1 MASSKVLST
10 PDLLIS
16 IANNISSDADLSALS
31 RCNRTTRE
39 YTLRHL
45 YCDLEITYSN
55 VSILAAIIKAN
66 RLSIPYC
73 RTLII
78 RFHDS
83 GGRDLKGKLHD
94 LTFVL
99 NECLAQGLLTSFQW
113 YEFRDFYDLA
123 AVTLQDELQV
133 WEKLSPL
140 SKTLRSLTLGSNS
153 VTGTGS
159 STRTLVS
166 ETFI

>member
-1 MASSKVLST
+1 MASCKVLSS
-10 PDLLIS
+10 PDLLVR
-16 IANNISSDADLSALS
+16 IAKNVSSDADLSALS
-31 RCNRTTRE
+31 RCNRTIRE
-39 YTLRHL
+39 NTLPHL
-45 YCDLEITYSN
+45 YRDLEITYNN

-66 RLSIPYC
+66 RLSISYC

-78 RFHDS
+78 RFDVIW
-83 GGRDLKGKLHD
+83 GQEFKRKLHD
-94 LTFVL
+94 LAFVL

-113 YEFRDFYDLA
+113 SEHRNSYDLA

-140 SKTLRSLTLGSNS
+140 LKTLRSLTLGSNS

-159 STRTLVS
+159 SPRTLVS